1 LEESKQDIDIGYAG
15 IGVGI
20 IGIVIAIVALTKSKK
35 N

>member
-1 LEESKQDIDIGYAG
+1 MDVGYIG

-20 IGIVIAIVALTKSKK
+20 IGISIAITALVKSKK